1 MRNLKRAL
9 SLALASVML
18 LGMMVVGTSAA
29 SYPDVDE
36 NDNVE
41 AIEVLNAVNVMI
53 GRQGNFEPDEAV
65 NRHEMAVIMAKLVL
79 GVDTAD
85 NYVGSHPFTDVVPWA
100 DKYVAACYENGLVAG
115 TSATTYGGGN
125 PLTAVQAAAMMLRAL
140 GYKDLSVG
148 AQDWRAPV
156 TAMAN
161 QIRLFN
167 GVASNPSERLN
178 RNQVAQLALNTLKS
192 PIVNLKD
199 NTISWSNDEGQVIMT
214 GGSREY
220 IVLSSREA
228 YARAINRVES
238 AGTSASQIGGWTV
251 ELGEHLYNGK
261 LQLRDTT
268 DVFGR
273 PARHWEYDGKVIGD
287 YAKEELLVKDYV
299 GKVTGKD
306 LYDLLTS
313 DVLDDYELIVHVDGV
328 DEPKIVDAVKAD
340 PNRNTSIVFDKV
352 DLNRNNKAA
361 VGATGTGVQTE
372 VYVDHIEHEIY
383 VAVINTYLA
392 IADKD
397 YDTKKEE
404 TALTIYGVA
413 QETASKEYVKLKGD
427 KESYKLGVEE
437 FAIAEDMAK
446 NDSFLVTLADQ
457 EIQTIVPAEVV
468 SGATLSAFKLGD
480 HVVSGGT
487 DYNYTTTATYN
498 AGDLDQYTGD
508 GKENLKDRTYDIYLD
523 AYGNLIGLKE
533 IESKKNYVFISG
545 LDRNGSNLVNRIATA
560 NAVFL
565 DGTSETI
572 QINMTKSTWND
583 VVYTDQNTE
592 GEALLNTWCTYTK
605 NGDIYTVKE
614 VFSAGSSTNLTG
626 AKAATSQF
634 HQTGTTTGREADKE
648 FEINLKNLRLD
659 GGGTAADGFRYVYGD
674 SDSVYLTSELEELRW
689 TDGNGNIAIVT
700 GAETVSTG
708 IIDTS
713 ITVWDIKGA
722 ADTAEDSKVKG
733 EIPYK
738 ANNVAH
744 GVYTLYD
751 KDGIIIAAMAVG
763 EGSAAKDL
771 VYVHSDSLDLES
783 DNGNSS
789 RAAGDGLWTW
799 SRRVIRDGQEVT
811 LTEVGDASEELE
823 FMEQYKWYEVREDGN
838 GDVIKVTRA
847 DIALGTTGRDRFVE
861 DYTKINDTVEL
872 DNVSTVLYH
881 TEGGPNANQNDGF
894 GVTKDETL
902 VVKGNNTLAVN
913 TKEGSGIHFRNDV
926 NVVLQYWNRNTK
938 EIDIMAGEGVDD
950 LKDMVDIV
958 NDITEN
964 NDRYNDGVKK
974 TYYVSALIENGLATD
989 IVIFDSYNTYSVNR
1003 PVTPTGNAR
1012 LVWNDVNKDDQYWNL
1027 IIPASE
1033 YKANMTTAEIAGWLA
1048 QAGCSEISKTRV
1060 GWNFVRD
1067 GITCTDQAIVVIP
1080 SATYN
1085 VVVSAGA
1092 NGTASANVTYAEA
1105 GDKITVTTA
1114 PAAGYV
1120 VDKVTTTP
1128 ATTVTGSGNTYTFTM
1143 PAASVVVYVTFKSTV
1158 APGEVTVTVPTGRAN
1173 VLVNN
1178 VKVETVRV
1186 GDVISLDP
1194 AEALM
1199 ATGGVVDN
1207 GNGTYTVTGDF
1218 SIVAKNSSY
1227 TWNTFF
1233 SQWFKTNPDG
1243 TFSLVAP
1250 VNQWTVTSM
1259 AASAKRFS
1267 LARAGKASGDRNPID
1282 TTNPNWFFAYIND
1295 PTKTFEVDVTIT
1307 RADGTTTTVTF
1318 TGSVKNAVLTLAAAP
1333 GTPAADVAQAFAA
1346 MGTEGSNT
1354 GAFEPDTT
1362 PAVESDKVVIE
1373 NNAGTMTLYVYD
1385 PENNKATEAEIK
1397 GAIIK
1402 ALKAT
1407 KPNLT
1412 AEDIVIEGTKVTI
1425 GTDTYS
1431 LNQDAVE
1438 PLYKVTVGKNTQY
1451 VKEGGEYTGLAKT
1464 VNYVMPATKR
1474 VDTDA
1479 TSVTNG
1485 KFTFTR
1491 PDATKV
1497 DFEYAV
1503 ALSVDGMVKDSDGA
1517 GAAGYTVWYDTGKT
1531 AVNEKWAKLKDTTT
1545 YTFIRAGVGIYV
1557 TASNLVE
1564 GTTLRVTINGQDY
1577 TATVQSDKT
1586 ANIQIAN
1593 GFTAYGKDADGN
1605 DLTKIDFVTKG
1616 AGYTVYWD
1624 GVVVGGAGKQWEPGK
1639 EIPLTGITFDSKA
1652 TYILGRVNTG
1662 AFGKISEF
1670 PGGKAL
1676 TFTAK
1681 DVKTA
1686 GVDFKDP
1693 QVKKDLEK
1701 GIIRIYAAYEVKSDD
1716 DVYTVSDT
1724 KKADDPDHLT
1734 INTTYKYVAK
1744 GTKLNVTA
1752 YEVQT
1757 LLKPNTTSNTKSEW
1771 TEAEMTLTTSPAAAK
1786 DGKAVYEVTL
1796 NKAISATEFVE
1807 GQKVSGTVGSF
1818 VLAMSGSKVNWS
1830 SDSWGNAYK
1839 VNSDSAYKI
1848 ALDTSVVKPVAGKT
1862 DNVVVTWDDTKTVDV
1877 LYKNM
1882 TAIATITEDTDK
1894 EAVPA
1899 VDGTIKVTL
1908 SAKKGTEIDLTG
1920 KSGTVGVL
1928 KVTVNGKLFYTIDVK
1943 IGE

>member
-199 NTISWSNDEGQVIMT
+199 NTISWSNDEGQIIMT

-437 FAIAEDMAK
+437 FAITADMAK
-446 NDSFLVTLADQ
+446 DDSFLVTLADQ

-508 GKENLKDRTYDIYLD
+508 GTENLKDRTYDIYLD

-958 NDITEN
+958 NDITKN
-964 NDRYNDGVKK
+964 TDRYNDGVKK

-1060 GWNFVRD
+1060 GWNFVRN
-1067 GITCTDQAIVVIP
+1067 GMTYTDQAIVVIP

-1105 GDKITVTTA
+1105 GDKITVTTV
-1114 PAAGYV
+1114 PAAGYA
-1120 VDKVTTTP
+1120 VDTVTTVP
-1128 ATTVTGSGNTYTFTM
+1128 AATVTGSGNTYTFTM
-1143 PAASVVVYVTFKSTV
+1143 PASSVVVYVTFKSTAV
-1158 APGEVTVTVPTGRAN
+1158 PGTVTVTVPTGRAN

-1178 VKVETVRV
+1178 VKVDTVKV

-1194 AEALM
+1194 ADALM
-1199 ATGGVVDN
+1199 ATGGVVAN
-1207 GNGTYTVTGDF
+1207 ANGTYTVTGDF
-1218 SIVAKNSSY
+1218 SIVAKSSEY
-1227 TWNTFF
+1227 FWNAFF
-1233 SQWFKTNPDG
+1233 SQWCKTTEGG
-1243 TFSLVAP
+1243 TGFTLVPSVHPWVGA
-1250 VNQWTVTSM
+1250 V

-1267 LARAGKASGDRNPID
+1267 LARAGEASGDRAPID
-1282 TTNPNWFFAYIND
+1282 TTNPDWLRPYLAD
-1295 PTKTFEVDVTIT
+1295 PTKTFEIDVTVT
-1307 RADGTTTTVTF
+1307 RADGTKATVTF
-1318 TGSVKNAVLTLAAAP
+1318 VSSVQGATLTMTAAP
-1333 GTPAADVAQAFAA
+1333 GTPAADAQLAMSQ
-1346 MGTEGSNT
+1346 MGTPGSNT

-1362 PAVESDKVVIE
+1362 PATESDKVVIE
-1373 NNAGTMTLYVYD
+1373 RNRNRMTLYVYD
-1385 PENNKATEAEIK
+1385 PVNNKATEAEVK

-1402 ALKAT
+1402 ALKT
-1407 KPNLT
+1407 SNPNLT
-1412 AEDIVIEGTKVTI
+1412 AADIVIEGTKVTI
-1425 GTDTYS
+1425 GTDVYT
-1431 LNQDAVE
+1431 LDQDDVQ
-1438 PLYKVTVGKNTQY
+1438 PLFKVTVGKNIQY
-1451 VKEGGEYTGLAKT
+1451 VKHGGKYTGLTSAAEMYVLPADKKVAEASDKIAVA
-1464 VNYVMPATKR
+1464 VNDKGEFVF
-1474 VDTDA
+1474 
-1479 TSVTNG
+1479 N
-1485 KFTFTR
+1485 R
-1491 PDATKV
+1491 PDAKKI
-1497 DFEYAV
+1497 DFEYVV
-1503 ALSVDGMVKDSDGA
+1503 ALSVNGNVTGGA
-1517 GAAGYTVWYDTGKT
+1517 PGTTWTAYYDTGKT
-1531 AVNEKWAKLKDTTT
+1531 GIDKWGELKGYD
-1545 YTFIRAGVGIYV
+1545 YIQSGVAMYV
-1557 TASNLVE
+1557 TGEKLVE
-1564 GTTLRVTINGQDY
+1564 GTAAKVTVNGQDF
-1577 TATVQSDKT
+1577 TAVVDSSKM
-1586 ANIQIAN
+1586 ANISIPN
-1593 GFTAYGKDADGN
+1593 GFTAYGKDENGN
-1605 DLTKIDFVTKG
+1605 DLDQVTFG
-1616 AGYTVYWD
+1616 AKSASYTVYWD
-1624 GVVVGGAGKQWEPGK
+1624 GVVVGGAGKQWELGK
-1639 EIPLTGITFDSKA
+1639 NIPLDGITVSDTAK
-1652 TYILGRVNTG
+1652 YIIGRVAVKENDLSG
-1662 AFGKISEF
+1662 AIKAV
-1670 PGGKAL
+1670 PGAKAITL
-1676 TFTAK
+1676 TADHLT
-1681 DVKTA
+1681 DV
-1686 GVDFKDP
+1686 GSSKDP

-1701 GIIRIYAAYEVKSDD
+1701 GIIRIYTAYPVANGTDFA
-1716 DVYTVSDT
+1716 VADT
-1724 KKADDPDHLT
+1724 KKADDADYLN
-1734 INTTYKYVAK
+1734 IQTTNLVAA
-1744 GTKLNVTA
+1744 GTKLKVTA
-1752 YEVQT
+1752 DDEQT
-1757 LLKPNTTSNTKSEW
+1757 LLKVNKDSKW
-1771 TEAEMTLTTSPAAAK
+1771 TADELTLVTAPAASKETAK
-1786 DGKAVYEVTL
+1786 KAIYEVTL
-1796 NKAISATEFVE
+1796 NKEIKATDFEKGQYAGAKKSFILSTTAGEGNTTNINMGVYNIRSDATYRITADATPNMIMPLNTGDTVTVQWDATKTSQALMDAVTYGRTITSVYEKDVSAGIITVYLQSKE
-1807 GQKVSGTVGSF
+1807 GTV
-1818 VLAMSGSKVNWS
+1818 AIP
-1830 SDSWGNAYK
+1830 NADIENG
-1839 VNSDSAYKI
+1839 V
-1848 ALDTSVVKPVAGKT
+1848 
-1862 DNVVVTWDDTKTVDV
+1862 
-1877 LYKNM
+1877 
-1882 TAIATITEDTDK
+1882 
-1894 EAVPA
+1894 
-1899 VDGTIKVTL
+1899 
-1908 SAKKGTEIDLTG
+1908 
-1920 KSGTVGVL
+1920 VGVL
-1928 KVTVNGKLFYTIDVK
+1928 KVTVNGKIYYEIELRT
-1943 IGE
+1943 EA

>member
-1 MRNLKRAL
+1 
-9 SLALASVML
+9 
-18 LGMMVVGTSAA
+18 MVVGTSAA

-41 AIEVLNAVNVMI
+41 AIEVLNAVSVMI
-53 GRQGNFEPDEAV
+53 GDRGNFRPDAAV
-65 NRHEMAVIMAKLVL
+65 NRHEMATIMAKLVL
-79 GVDTAD
+79 GVETAD

-199 NTISWSNDEGQVIMT
+199 NTISWSNDEGQIIMT

-340 PNRNTSIVFDKV
+340 PNRNTSIVFCAD

-427 KESYKLGVEE
+427 KESYKLTVEE

-457 EIQTIVPAEVV
+457 EIQTIVPAEVI

-733 EIPYK
+733 EIPYN

-894 GVTKDETL
+894 GMTKDETL

-958 NDITEN
+958 NDITKN
-964 NDRYNDGVKK
+964 TDRYNDGVKK

-1060 GWNFVRD
+1060 GWNFVRN
-1067 GITCTDQAIVVIP
+1067 GMTYTDQAIVVIP

-1143 PAASVVVYVTFKSTV
+1143 PAASVVVNVTFKSTV

-1207 GNGTYTVTGDF
+1207 NNGTYTVTGDF

-1259 AASAKRFS
+1259 AASARRFS
-1267 LARAGKASGDRNPID
+1267 LARAGEASGDRKPID
-1282 TTNPNWFFAYIND
+1282 TTNPNWFFAYIAD

-1362 PAVESDKVVIE
+1362 PATESDKVVIE
-1373 NNAGTMTLYVYD
+1373 RSKDKMTLYVYD
-1385 PENNKATEAEIK
+1385 PDNNTPTEAEIK
-1397 GAIIK
+1397 GAIIT
-1402 ALKAT
+1402 ALKDT
-1407 KPNLT
+1407 DPDLT
-1412 AEDIVIEGTKVTI
+1412 AADITIDGKTVTI
-1425 GTDTYS
+1425 GDDKYTIT
-1431 LNQDAVE
+1431 NKAN
-1438 PLYKVTVGKNTQY
+1438 PTALYKITVGKSIQY
-1451 VKEGGEYTGLAKT
+1451 VKDGGKFTGLAKT
-1464 VNYVMPATKR
+1464 VEAVLPADKKVGKTG
-1474 VDTDA
+1474 TDV
-1479 TSVTNG
+1479 TSVTKG
-1485 KFTFTR
+1485 EFIFELGDSK
-1491 PDATKV
+1491 KI
-1497 DFEYAV
+1497 DFEFV
-1503 ALSVDGMVKDSDGA
+1503 PALKMKATGDKDNLSTFEQKDKDPK
-1517 GAAGYTVWYDTGKT
+1517 YTVWYDTGKT
-1531 AVNEKWAKLKDTTT
+1531 GAEKWASVYDAKNKSYYDYIQT
-1545 YTFIRAGVGIYV
+1545 GVGLYIV
-1557 TASNLVE
+1557 GSGLTV
-1564 GTTLRVTINGQDY
+1564 GTTAKVTVNGQDF
-1577 TATVQSDKT
+1577 TASVGSDKQ
-1586 ANIQIAN
+1586 ANIQIPN
-1593 GFTAYGKDADGN
+1593 GFTAYGKDAAGA
-1605 DLTKIDFVTKG
+1605 DLTAINFQAKG
-1616 AGYTVYWD
+1616 SGYTIYWD
-1624 GVVVGGAGKQWEPGK
+1624 GVVVGGAGKQWEIGK
-1639 EIPLTGITFDSKA
+1639 PVLLDNVTVDASKK
-1652 TYILGRVNTG
+1652 YIIGRVDTTAANSSNLKVDLSAAPG
-1662 AFGKISEF
+1662 AKTIT
-1670 PGGKAL
+1670 L
-1676 TFTAK
+1676 TDANITAAAA
-1681 DVKTA
+1681 VTA
-1686 GVDFKDP
+1686 DK
-1693 QVKKDLEK
+1693 QVKEDLDK
-1701 GIIRIYAAYEVKSDD
+1701 GIIRIYSAYQVNNGGA
-1716 DVYTVSDT
+1716 YTVSDT
-1724 KKADDPDHLT
+1724 KKADDADYLN
-1734 INTTYKYVAK
+1734 IGNTYWVAAD
-1744 GTKLNVTA
+1744 TKVKIVADAT
-1752 YEVQT
+1752 QS
-1757 LLKPNTTSNTKSEW
+1757 LLKPTTGSKW
-1771 TEAEMTLTTSPAAAK
+1771 TADELKLTTAPAANTAA
-1786 DGKAVYEVTL
+1786 GANQYKAIYEVTL
-1796 NKAISATEFVE
+1796 NKAITPNEFVTGQAVDTSKTLSYAIATGTE
-1807 GQKVSGTVGSF
+1807 GDKTVIGVSGVYSVDADTTV
-1818 VLAMSGSKVNWS
+1818 
-1830 SDSWGNAYK
+1830 
-1839 VNSDSAYKI
+1839 
-1848 ALDTSVVKPVAGKT
+1848 SVVSNLKKT
-1862 DNVVVTWDDTKTVDV
+1862 DNVKVEWVTK
-1877 LYKNM
+1877 
-1882 TAIATITEDTDK
+1882 DTDAALAAK
-1894 EAVPA
+1894 MDISAAVTTEAGS
-1899 VDGTIKVTL
+1899 DGTGGVITVT
-1908 SAKKGTEIDLTG
+1908 LTG
-1920 KSGTVGVL
+1920 KGVKDETLEVPAGGL
-1928 KVTVNGKLFYTIDVK
+1928 KGVIKVIVNNSIFYTVTVTAGVSP
-1943 IGE
+1943 E